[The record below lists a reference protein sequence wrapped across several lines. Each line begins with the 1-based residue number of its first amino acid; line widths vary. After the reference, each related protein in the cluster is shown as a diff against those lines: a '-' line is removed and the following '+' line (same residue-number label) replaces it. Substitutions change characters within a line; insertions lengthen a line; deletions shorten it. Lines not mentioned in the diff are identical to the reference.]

1 MHLWLYFR
9 HPQKQPL
16 TDKLRAVFGIEM
28 LILSCLVQVSQ
39 ELFMGKLLLK
49 QIFFNQNSYAVCISD
64 FAWHLVAGTLPLP
77 KNGCYRL
84 FT

>member
-1 MHLWLYFR
+1 MLIALLLFVSSCERNQLMHLWLYFR

-49 QIFFNQNSYAVCISD
+49 QIF
-64 FAWHLVAGTLPLP
+64 
-77 KNGCYRL
+77 
-84 FT
+84 